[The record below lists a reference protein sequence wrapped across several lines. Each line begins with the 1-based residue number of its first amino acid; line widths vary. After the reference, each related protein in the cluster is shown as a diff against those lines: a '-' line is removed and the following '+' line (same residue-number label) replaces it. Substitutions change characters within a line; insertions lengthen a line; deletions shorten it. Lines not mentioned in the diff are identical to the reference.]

1 MTASRPAAAL
11 ALTLAAS
18 LAAAFLLLPSPPAAA
33 AQEDPPAPTDQ
44 TPAEG
49 PDESLS
55 EQTIE
60 VAPQTGDEAIAERL
74 GRILE
79 RLEAVG
85 WVTGPSVRVEEGIVT
100 LRGTADTADR
110 RRLIGDLA
118 RSVRDVAVVINAMEV
133 APPDPLDLT
142 RITATLRAWLTDAVE
157 AVPYLLFALVVLALT
172 FFAAGLARRLARR
185 FFGPRIENPLLET
198 VAVRAVAVLVAV
210 VGVYLVL
217 SVCGLTGLA
226 AGVLGGA
233 GLGGLVIGFAFRNIA
248 ENFLASVLLSM
259 SQPFRAGDVVEIA
272 GELGVVQK
280 VTTRGTWLMSLDGNH
295 IQIPNGTVYT
305 SVIRNLT
312 ANPNVRLDFLVGVDY
327 EDGVAAAQGVILEA
341 LRSHP
346 AVLADPEPLVLLDE
360 LGASTVNLRV
370 YFWCDVRQGLV
381 ADLLDK
387 GTAARDRFE
396 IAEALEGRG
405 ARLGFYSD
413 GLRLGFAGRALRAD
427 LPAVLA
433 LAAEQLRTP
442 AFDPDE
448 VAKAVTKAVASVRRS
463 LDSTGARASGAMRRR
478 LYTVAHPN
486 YALGPADEIASLDA
500 TAAADLRAYHAA
512 HVAPGD
518 LTVAVVGD
526 LDPDA
531 TRDAVA
537 EAFGDWAGAPPAAV
551 FATEAAPDAPGR
563 ETIEMQDRP
572 NLDVRLGHAVGIRRD
587 ADDFLSLY
595 AAVFALGGNFS
606 GHLMQTIRDEQGLT
620 YGIGAGI
627 VDPDVR
633 HDAHVQVSVTLSA
646 PDLERGLAATRAE
659 IERFVA
665 SGLGEADLERTR
677 TTLAGQHVVGLA
689 TTGGLAARLLVN
701 AERGFGTAYLDR
713 YPDLVR
719 GLRLSDVNAA
729 LRRYVRPDALH
740 VVAAGTPA
748 EAA

>member
-11 ALTLAAS
+11 ALTLAAASS
-18 LAAAFLLLPSPPAAA
+18 LLFSPPPAAI
-33 AQEDPPAPTDQ
+33 AQEDPPAPTEAA
-44 TPAEG
+44 PAEG

-172 FFAAGLARRLARR
+172 FFAAGLARRLARK

-370 YFWCDVRQGLV
+370 YFWCDGVANSGPKVRSSVIRRVKRAVEDAGL
-381 ADLLDK
+381 
-387 GTAARDRFE
+387 TM
-396 IAEALEGRG
+396 
-405 ARLGFYSD
+405 
-413 GLRLGFAGRALRAD
+413 
-427 LPAVLA
+427 
-433 LAAEQLRTP
+433 
-442 AFDPDE
+442 PDE
-448 VAKAVTKAVASVRRS
+448 AREVIFPRGVPLRGDFEGLSKGEP
-463 LDSTGARASGAMRRR
+463 TGDEEDGHVPIKTPPPAEPVISG
-478 LYTVAHPN
+478 
-486 YALGPADEIASLDA
+486 GE
-500 TAAADLRAYHAA
+500 
-512 HVAPGD
+512 GD
-518 LTVAVVGD
+518 LSSDTGELNEQARRGR
-526 LDPDA
+526 DPDA
-531 TRDAVA
+531 
-537 EAFGDWAGAPPAAV
+537 
-551 FATEAAPDAPGR
+551 
-563 ETIEMQDRP
+563 
-572 NLDVRLGHAVGIRRD
+572 
-587 ADDFLSLY
+587 
-595 AAVFALGGNFS
+595 
-606 GHLMQTIRDEQGLT
+606 
-620 YGIGAGI
+620 
-627 VDPDVR
+627 
-633 HDAHVQVSVTLSA
+633 A
-646 PDLERGLAATRAE
+646 PDLLNVTADPAA
-659 IERFVA
+659 
-665 SGLGEADLERTR
+665 S
-677 TTLAGQHVVGLA
+677 
-689 TTGGLAARLLVN
+689 
-701 AERGFGTAYLDR
+701 
-713 YPDLVR
+713 
-719 GLRLSDVNAA
+719 
-729 LRRYVRPDALH
+729 
-740 VVAAGTPA
+740 PA
-748 EAA
+748 